1 MATSRRREIINFI
14 IAQLKTIDGAT
25 SSYGYTFKTNLSQ
38 NVFKGLKYIDQI
50 NDFPSIYVQ
59 GGVETYSY
67 NSKTNTQ
74 GSMEVVVR
82 VYTYEE
88 NSMYK
93 LEDIIEDITHA
104 LERIKFTQN
113 SRIISAEV
121 SSIDSDSGL
130 LDPYGLGEIRVL
142 VIYDVDD

>member
-1 MATSRRREIINFI
+1 MEIMA
-14 IAQLKTIDGAT
+14 
-25 SSYGYTFKTNLSQ
+25 
-38 NVFKGLKYIDQI
+38 
-50 NDFPSIYVQ
+50 
-59 GGVETYSY
+59 
-67 NSKTNTQ
+67 
-74 GSMEVVVR
+74 R

>member
-1 MATSRRREIINFI
+1 MATSRRRDIINFI

-25 SSYGYTFKTNLSQ
+25 SSYGYNFKTNLSQ

-74 GSMEVVVR
+74 GSMEIMAR

>member
-25 SSYGYTFKTNLSQ
+25 SSYGYNFKTNLSQ

-74 GSMEVVVR
+74 GSMEVAVR

>member
-1 MATSRRREIINFI
+1 
-14 IAQLKTIDGAT
+14 
-25 SSYGYTFKTNLSQ
+25 
-38 NVFKGLKYIDQI
+38 
-50 NDFPSIYVQ
+50 
-59 GGVETYSY
+59 
-67 NSKTNTQ
+67 
-74 GSMEVVVR
+74 
-82 VYTYEE
+82 
-88 NSMYK
+88 MYK

>member
-25 SSYGYTFKTNLSQ
+25 SSYGYNFKTNLSQ

-74 GSMEVVVR
+74 GSMEIMVR

-142 VIYDVDD
+142 VVYDVDD

>member
-74 GSMEVVVR
+74 GSMEIMVR